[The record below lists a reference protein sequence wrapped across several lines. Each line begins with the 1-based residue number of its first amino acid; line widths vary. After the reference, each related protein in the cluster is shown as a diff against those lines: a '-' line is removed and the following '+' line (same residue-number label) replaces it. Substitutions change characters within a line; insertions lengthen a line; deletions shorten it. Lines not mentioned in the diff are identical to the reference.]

1 METQQ
6 TTMQKSTE
14 FELEVLPE
22 IQNRRSRRAYSSTPL
37 ESEKIQSLFEAAR
50 WAPSSLNEQPWTY
63 IYATKDQPE
72 LWNKLLSV
80 LNEGNITWASDAPL
94 LVLSLYRKNLLR
106 NNQPNG
112 SAKYDLGGANAFLSL
127 QATSLGLNVHQ
138 MGGYDRQKAKDVLN
152 IPDSFD
158 FGVMMAIGYP
168 GDPATLSENLK
179 QREVAPRERY
189 VVQEF
194 AMNKSF

>member
-6 TTMQKSTE
+6 ITMQKSTE

-94 LVLSLYRKNLLR
+94 LVLSLYRKNLLS

-194 AMNKSF
+194 AINKSF

>member
-1 METQQ
+1 
-6 TTMQKSTE
+6 MQKSTE

-94 LVLSLYRKNLLR
+94 LVLSLYRKNLLS

-194 AMNKSF
+194 AINKSF